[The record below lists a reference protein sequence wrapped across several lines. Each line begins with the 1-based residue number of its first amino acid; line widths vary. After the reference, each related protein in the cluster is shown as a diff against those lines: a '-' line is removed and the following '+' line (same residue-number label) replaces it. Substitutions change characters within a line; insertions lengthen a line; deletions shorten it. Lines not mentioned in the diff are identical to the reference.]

1 MTAVIPSGRVLLSVE
16 EAAERLSISRTRAY
30 ALIKSG
36 ELTSLRIGR
45 LRRVPAETID
55 NYVRRLLDEQH
66 AA

>member
-1 MTAVIPSGRVLLSVE
+1 MTAAIPSGRVLLSVE

-55 NYVRRLLDEQH
+55 NYVRRLLNEQH